1 MKIHLIDIAEAL
13 ERKII
18 SNRMAPGVQ
27 LPSAAELAK
36 QYSVSAKTAD
46 RALNRLVR
54 RKLIVRKRGSG
65 NFVCD
70 NRPPES
76 RLRVGVLL
84 WALHEGA
91 NEELQF
97 NPAEIFFHTLKEL
110 LDERLINYSI
120 FMEDC
125 KQLDQPVNR
134 EKKYDIFL
142 MPAGVILNN
151 KAVFRSAGRIP
162 MVIYGDCKYNSGPW
176 HQVIYD
182 FHPGFMEALKYCR
195 RQKISRFFLPVKDQ
209 EVVQEKIAALL
220 ECGEEIGYKKENF
233 HFCTI
238 PPEIGDNVAGGEYC
252 AEYFLK
258 NHLQDHL
265 IFSVSDYFTYGM
277 QKFFRHAGL
286 KQAVDYQIISYDNFY
301 KYMDEKNEL
310 FKVSAITHPLK
321 EHARAVVDMIG
332 ELDRH
337 PKVDCYR
344 AYVTAAKEFVTR

>member
-1 MKIHLIDIAEAL
+1 MKIHGIDIAAAL
-13 ERKII
+13 EREII
-18 SNRMAPGVQ
+18 NHRMAPGVR
-27 LPSAAELAK
+27 LPSALELAR

-46 RALNRLVR
+46 RALNRLAR

-65 NFVCD
+65 NFVHD
-70 NRPPES
+70 NHSPEN
-76 RLRVGVLL
+76 RIRVGVLV
-84 WALHEGA
+84 WALQESA
-91 NEELQF
+91 EAELQF
-97 NPAEIFFHTLKEL
+97 NPSNIFFNTLKEL

-125 KQLDQPVNR
+125 KQLDQPLNR

-151 KAVFRSAGRIP
+151 KEVFRSASKIP

-182 FHPGFMEALKYCR
+182 FHPGFTEALKYCR
-195 RQKISRFFLPVKDQ
+195 QQKINKFFLPGKDLK
-209 EVVQEKIAALL
+209 VVQEKITALL
-220 ECGEEIGYKKENF
+220 ECGEESGYKKENF
-233 HFCTI
+233 HFCDI
-238 PPEIGDNVAGGEYC
+238 PPEISDTVAGGEYC
-252 AEYFLK
+252 AGYFLK

-277 QKFFRHAGL
+277 QKIFRKAGL
-286 KQAVDYQIISYDNFY
+286 KQSVDYQIISYDNFY

-310 FKVSAITHPLK
+310 LKVSAITHPLK
-321 EHARAVVDMIG
+321 EHARAIADMIG

-337 PKVDCYR
+337 PEVDCFR
-344 AYVTAAKEFVTR
+344 AYVTTAKEFVVR